1 MPKLEKSYEAI
12 LDFLRDNEDNEN
24 LSLKMI
30 QDRVGLDHPQKVVHR
45 LQQLEKKG
53 YLRKEDNWTYKVF
66 DNPVK
71 DTIVLPVYGSALCG
85 HKWSAVVEEYATDKI
100 TFSSSFLWV
109 SDEDDYFFVKAKGN
123 SMEPQVADGDLLLIR
138 KWSGGYLEWDKLF
151 IIHDGNPK
159 IKKVL
164 KSGWKYF
171 LVSMN
176 KNHED
181 MEILST
187 DSIEVVGIVKKVIK
201 DF

>member
-1 MPKLEKSYEAI
+1 MPKLEKSYQAI
-12 LDFLRDNEDNEN
+12 LDFLRDNQDNEN
-24 LSLKMI
+24 LSLKTI
-30 QDRVGLDHPQKVVHR
+30 QNRVGLDHPQKVVHR

-53 YLRKEDNWTYKVF
+53 YLRKEDNGTYKVF

-85 HKWSAVVEEYATDKI
+85 NKWSAVVEEYTSEKI
-100 TFSSSFLWV
+100 TLSSSFLWV
-109 SDEDDYFFVKAKGN
+109 SDEDDYFFVKAKGD
-123 SMEPQVADGDLLLIR
+123 SMEPQVSDGDLLLTR
-138 KWSGGYLEWDKLF
+138 KWSGGYSEWDKMF
-151 IIHDGNPK
+151 VIHEGNPK

-164 KSGWKYF
+164 KSNWKYF

-181 MEILST
+181 MEILSI
-187 DSIEVVGIVKKVIK
+187 DSIEVVGVVKKVIK